1 MENLLLAFAVATSFT
16 MAWMFARLSL
26 RIVLR
31 AMRAHTEE

>member
-1 MENLLLAFAVATSFT
+1 MENLLLVSAVATSFT
-16 MAWMFARLSL
+16 MALIFARLSL